1 MAIPGHDFLTA
12 HFCNN
17 ERTTVESYWVTPDGK
32 ETRVEYIEAKEGDP
46 NWENLLTHTNIDAL
60 HEATYKHIKNTQKA
74 FEDEAIQIAKDQGI
88 LQDFQDKKVINDIMM
103 KMLFETTDSGES
115 KNTLFV
121 FKLKLFELD
130 FVKNCKTRELKSSL
144 RKAENIRQA
153 LKAAI
158 DIFEK
163 SN

>member
-1 MAIPGHDFLTA
+1 MAIPGYTFVDARFSNDQRTMVKS
-12 HFCNN
+12 FWTDGN
-17 ERTTVESYWVTPDGK
+17 ETQEQT
-32 ETRVEYIEAKEGDP
+32 IEAKDGDA
-46 NWENLLTHTNIDAL
+46 NWIDLLTHISIDQL
-60 HEATYKHIKNTQKA
+60 HENTYAYIKATQRA
-74 FEDEAIQIAKDQGI
+74 FEQKAIQIAKDKGI
-88 LQDFQDKKVINDIMM
+88 LKDYQDKSVVNDVMM
-103 KMLFETTDSGES
+103 EMLFNKDETGET